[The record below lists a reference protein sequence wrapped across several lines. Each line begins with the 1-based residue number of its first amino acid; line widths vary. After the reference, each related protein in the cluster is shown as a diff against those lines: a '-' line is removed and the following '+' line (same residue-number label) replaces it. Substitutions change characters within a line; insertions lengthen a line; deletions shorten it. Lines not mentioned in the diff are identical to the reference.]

1 MDREIAVKSLSVR
14 KMMFSSSQGGIEI
27 LQDSSILVQR
37 TKEPI
42 QNTAETEY
50 KLGLWE
56 RFSIQRDRGL
66 LYTHYT

>member
-56 RFSIQRDRGL
+56 RFSIQRERGL
-66 LYTHYT
+66 LYIHYT